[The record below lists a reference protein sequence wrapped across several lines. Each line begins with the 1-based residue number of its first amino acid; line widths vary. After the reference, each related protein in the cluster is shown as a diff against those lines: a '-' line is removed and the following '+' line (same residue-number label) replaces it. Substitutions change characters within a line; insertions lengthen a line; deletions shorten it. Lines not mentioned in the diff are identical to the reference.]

1 MWQLVHSLRASG
13 VTIILTTHYIDE
25 AEAIADRI
33 GVIDKGQV
41 ILVEEKAAL
50 MRKLGKKQLTLHL
63 SRKLEMLPEELSRP
77 GLELAADGQELI
89 YAYATLAQ
97 VEGNGI
103 TALFKDLAAAGIAFT
118 DLDTRQSKLEDIF
131 VELVRQRK

>member
-1 MWQLVHSLRASG
+1 
-13 VTIILTTHYIDE
+13 
-25 AEAIADRI
+25 
-33 GVIDKGQV
+33 
-41 ILVEEKAAL
+41 

-63 SRKLEMLPEELSRP
+63 SRKLDVLPVELARP
-77 GLELAADGQELI
+77 GLALAADGQELT

-103 TALFKDLAAAGIAFT
+103 TALFKDLAATGIAFT
-118 DLDTRQSKLEDIF
+118 DLDTRQSRLEDIF